1 MADSA
6 NNERSVLNAP
16 THSLVEVPTPPKGK
30 VLSSS
35 GTSANLTRNTR
46 VVSDR
51 IIFVDNIADSIS
63 QQEFVE
69 MMSEYAVRGPIVDIK
84 FLTRTK
90 GSSFSFVE
98 FSNEPDGKAAILALN
113 KKDFTTNSGK
123 VLELRAS
130 KAENP
135 TETVSNKNLYVK
147 GLPRHWSNDD
157 LKRRFRGY
165 GSISHCR
172 TLKRPGSSN
181 ENTGVGFVHF
191 FNSLDA
197 AKAIEEVDDHPA
209 DPSDPQSNL
218 LEVKFARAK
227 KPRQRRQTKRGG
239 GNRGR
244 GVVNDYNRTHM
255 GPQWNNFG
263 RGTGMRG
270 GGMPGGGRGRN
281 MRGGPVRGGYGGM
294 PNADSLMMNSP
305 DASYPPNE
313 GNDTQVWAKMV
324 EIMQN
329 MGGLLTTPQTNQP
342 TRSMWQNPYNMYG
355 GSMGGNYQNYGG
367 YPRNNNGDSALARV
381 VSDTPQWGS
390 PAKSHTHFTHPSG
403 FPPSNEGHPQ
413 PLDLTPQRQNH
424 MIPDFDS
431 IVMSDL
437 INKTTANY
445 IHNLHNL
452 NASDQRSVVMSDML
466 DHSTSNYIASNFN
479 SNFNA
484 FGDSSHTTPI

>member
-1 MADSA
+1 MAETETKED
-6 NNERSVLNAP
+6 LNRPISPP
-16 THSLVEVPTPPKGK
+16 THSLVEVSPHPEQGK

-51 IIFVDNIADSIS
+51 IIFVDNIADSIP
-63 QQEFVE
+63 QQEFVD

-90 GSSFSFVE
+90 GSSFAFIE
-98 FSNEPDGKAAILALN
+98 FENEQDGKAAILALN

-172 TLKRPGSSN
+172 TLKRPGSTN

-197 AKAIEEVDDHPA
+197 SKAIEEVDDQPA
-209 DPSDPQSNL
+209 DPTDPNSNI

-239 GNRGR
+239 KGGR
-244 GVVNDYNRTHM
+244 SVVNEFNRPHM
-255 GPQWNNFG
+255 GPNWNAFG
-263 RGTGMRG
+263 RGNGMRG
-270 GGMPGGGRGRN
+270 GRGRS
-281 MRGGPVRGGYGGM
+281 MRGGSGRGGYGGM
-294 PNADSLMMNSP
+294 PSESL
-305 DASYPPNE
+305 YPPNE
-313 GNDTQVWAKMV
+313 GNEVWAKMV

-329 MGGLLTTPQTNQP
+329 MGGLLTTQPQNTQ
-342 TRSMWQNPYNMYG
+342 TRSMWQNPYNVYG
-355 GSMGGNYQNYGG
+355 GTSYQNYGG
-367 YPRNNNGDSALARV
+367 YPRNGGDSN
-381 VSDTPQWGS
+381 PG
-390 PAKSHTHFTHPSG
+390 G
-403 FPPSNEGHPQ
+403 F
-413 PLDLTPQRQNH
+413 
-424 MIPDFDS
+424 
-431 IVMSDL
+431 
-437 INKTTANY
+437 
-445 IHNLHNL
+445 
-452 NASDQRSVVMSDML
+452 
-466 DHSTSNYIASNFN
+466 
-479 SNFNA
+479 
-484 FGDSSHTTPI
+484 

>member
-1 MADSA
+1 MADPA

-16 THSLVEVPTPPKGK
+16 THSLVEVPAPQNGK
-30 VLSSS
+30 VLSSA

-63 QQEFVE
+63 QEEFVD

-90 GSSFSFVE
+90 GSSFAFVE
-98 FSNEPDGKAAILALN
+98 FTNEPDGKAAILALN

-197 AKAIEEVDDHPA
+197 AKAIEEVDDQPA
-209 DPSDPQSNL
+209 DPSDPQSNI

-239 GNRGR
+239 KGGR
-244 GVVNDYNRTHM
+244 GMVNDYNRTHM

-270 GGMPGGGRGRN
+270 GGRGRN
-281 MRGGPVRGGYGGM
+281 MRGGPGRGGYGGM
-294 PNADSLMMNSP
+294 PNADSLMMNSPDARMMNSP

-355 GSMGGNYQNYGG
+355 GNYQNYGG

-381 VSDTPQWGS
+381 VSD
-390 PAKSHTHFTHPSG
+390 
-403 FPPSNEGHPQ
+403 
-413 PLDLTPQRQNH
+413 
-424 MIPDFDS
+424 
-431 IVMSDL
+431 
-437 INKTTANY
+437 
-445 IHNLHNL
+445 
-452 NASDQRSVVMSDML
+452 
-466 DHSTSNYIASNFN
+466 
-479 SNFNA
+479 NFNA

>member
-1 MADSA
+1 MADSDK
-6 NNERSVLNAP
+6 NDERPISSP
-16 THSLVEVPTPPKGK
+16 THSLVEVTHPEKGK

-63 QQEFVE
+63 QEEFVE
-69 MMSEYAVRGPIVDIK
+69 MMVEYAVRGPIVDVK

-90 GSSFSFVE
+90 GSSFAFVE
-98 FSNEPDGKAAILALN
+98 FSNEQDGKAAILTLN

-172 TLKRPGSSN
+172 TLKRPGSTN

-191 FNSLDA
+191 FNSIDA
-197 AKAIEEVDDHPA
+197 AKAIEEVDDKLA
-209 DPSDPQSNL
+209 DPSDPNSNL

-227 KPRQRRQTKRGG
+227 KQAKKVAEVKKTQARQRRQTKRGG
-239 GNRGR
+239 KGGR
-244 GVVNDYNRTHM
+244 GSVVSDFNRTHM
-255 GPQWNNFG
+255 GPNWNAFG
-263 RGTGMRG
+263 RGTNMR
-270 GGMPGGGRGRN
+270 GGRGRN
-281 MRGGPVRGGYGGM
+281 MRGGPGRGGYGTILGQQFYSSDVESRSAKPRVLHDSTPLPSISSSSM
-294 PNADSLMMNSP
+294 FRPSDSL
-305 DASYPPNE
+305 YPPNE
-313 GNDTQVWAKMV
+313 GNAEVWAKMV

-342 TRSMWQNPYNMYG
+342 TRSMWQNPYNVY
-355 GSMGGNYQNYGG
+355 GGNYQNYGG
-367 YPRNNNGDSALARV
+367 YPRNNSGDSNL
-381 VSDTPQWGS
+381 
-390 PAKSHTHFTHPSG
+390 SG
-403 FPPSNEGHPQ
+403 F
-413 PLDLTPQRQNH
+413 
-424 MIPDFDS
+424 
-431 IVMSDL
+431 
-437 INKTTANY
+437 
-445 IHNLHNL
+445 
-452 NASDQRSVVMSDML
+452 
-466 DHSTSNYIASNFN
+466 
-479 SNFNA
+479 
-484 FGDSSHTTPI
+484 

>member
-1 MADSA
+1 MADTQIIADRPPSP
-6 NNERSVLNAP
+6 P
-16 THSLVEVPTPPKGK
+16 THALVGRPLSPPTHALVEVSPVALVNDPTQGK
-30 VLSSS
+30 ILSSS

-63 QQEFVE
+63 QQEFVD
-69 MMSEYAVRGPIVDIK
+69 MMSEYAIRGPIVDIK

-90 GSSFSFVE
+90 GSSFAFVE
-98 FSNEPDGKAAILALN
+98 FHNEQDGKAAILALN

-197 AKAIEEVDDHPA
+197 AKAIEEVDDKPA
-209 DPSDPQSNL
+209 DPTDPNSNF

-239 GNRGR
+239 KGGR
-244 GVVNDYNRTHM
+244 SVVSEFNRTHM
-255 GPQWNNFG
+255 GPNWNAFG

-270 GGMPGGGRGRN
+270 GRGRN
-281 MRGGPVRGGYGGM
+281 MRGAPGGRGYGGM
-294 PNADSLMMNSP
+294 PSDSMN
-305 DASYPPNE
+305 YPPNE
-313 GNDTQVWAKMV
+313 GNGEVWAKMV

-329 MGGLLTTPQTNQP
+329 MGGLLTPQTNQP
-342 TRSMWQNPYNMYG
+342 TRSMWQNPYNVYG
-355 GSMGGNYQNYGG
+355 GGNYPNYGGG
-367 YPRNNNGDSALARV
+367 YPRNNSGDSV
-381 VSDTPQWGS
+381 YTSN
-390 PAKSHTHFTHPSG
+390 PSG
-403 FPPSNEGHPQ
+403 F
-413 PLDLTPQRQNH
+413 
-424 MIPDFDS
+424 
-431 IVMSDL
+431 
-437 INKTTANY
+437 
-445 IHNLHNL
+445 
-452 NASDQRSVVMSDML
+452 
-466 DHSTSNYIASNFN
+466 
-479 SNFNA
+479 
-484 FGDSSHTTPI
+484 